1 MFKGLRSLQSKPK
14 YRERRFRLYLTT
26 LFLLLSVSICH
37 GQAQQPL
44 SADER
49 RQILKALIDL
59 DEAQG
64 KVRELQG
71 LLSLSDEQLRLAA
84 DRLKLERDQRLN
96 EKSLHLSA
104 LKALAEYQIKR
115 RPLIVKLFTLG
126 IVRNKHNKL
135 LEEQI
140 MNLEMEI
147 ANWK

>member
-1 MFKGLRSLQSKPK
+1 M
-14 YRERRFRLYLTT
+14 
-26 LFLLLSVSICH
+26 LLSVSICH

-96 EKSLHLSA
+96 EKSLHLAA

-140 MNLEMEI
+140 MNLEIEI